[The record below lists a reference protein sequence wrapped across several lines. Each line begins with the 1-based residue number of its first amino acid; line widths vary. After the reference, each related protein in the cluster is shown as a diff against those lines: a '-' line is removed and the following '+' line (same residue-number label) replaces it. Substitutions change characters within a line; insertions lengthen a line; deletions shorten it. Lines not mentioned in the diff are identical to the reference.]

1 MTAAS
6 GTSADMPL
14 VLAVH
19 STGLVDGQ
27 YHLWGDE
34 LGTSSSRHVCVG
46 PDAWRA
52 YVSRHG
58 IPRPPFRIEVTGPLD
73 DARIAAIARPLPV
86 PSPDDDPNDGP
97 AGVPLDAG
105 VPSDSPFH
113 PHGGPDSPDDDD
125 TT

>member
-1 MTAAS
+1 MTATLQ
-6 GTSADMPL
+6 TSAEAPL

-34 LGTSSSRHVCVG
+34 LGTSSSRHVRIS
-46 PDAWRA
+46 PDAWLA

-86 PSPDDDPNDGP
+86 AGPDSDLPGE
-97 AGVPLDAG
+97 ALDAG

-113 PHGGPDSPDDDD
+113 LAGDPDCPDSTDDDD